1 MSEEIESN
9 EATPKRDQT
18 TQDFLTGVKEREELK
33 NKLQEKERECNTLKG
48 SIYDMTKKVEE
59 LEKQVSISLETV
71 KINKILEAQ
80 DSVDNNTATKLTYTC
95 MSSQTIHCLTFI
107 HKLTYVTLF
116 QLGLPWFDNSSRSL
130 TLA

>member
-80 DSVDNNTATKLTYTC
+80 DSVD
-95 MSSQTIHCLTFI
+95 
-107 HKLTYVTLF
+107 
-116 QLGLPWFDNSSRSL
+116 PWQPN
-130 TLA
+130 

>member
-59 LEKQVSISLETV
+59 LEKQVS
-71 KINKILEAQ
+71 
-80 DSVDNNTATKLTYTC
+80 KLIY
-95 MSSQTIHCLTFI
+95 
-107 HKLTYVTLF
+107 
-116 QLGLPWFDNSSRSL
+116 
-130 TLA
+130 